1 MSNSMIPVS
10 TIIVPSESSTKA
22 RSKALFPGGGME
34 NSHEQTTKYSK
45 QCRKMAF
52 IDQFV

>member
-1 MSNSMIPVS
+1 MGNSMIPVS

-22 RSKALFPGGGME
+22 LFPGGGME
-34 NSHEQTTKYSK
+34 NSHELTTKYSK
-45 QCRKMAF
+45 QCSKMAF